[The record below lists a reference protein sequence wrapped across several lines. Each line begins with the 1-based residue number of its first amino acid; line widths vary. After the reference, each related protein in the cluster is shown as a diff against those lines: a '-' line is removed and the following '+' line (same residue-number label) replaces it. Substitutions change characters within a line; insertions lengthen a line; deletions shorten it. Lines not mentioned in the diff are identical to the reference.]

1 MDTMPKKK
9 ETDGEKQRLF
19 DGLFR
24 RDKQRILVF
33 GAIVLVVLFCFLF
46 LLPKGKNTKNGEVA
60 LHYAD
65 SWKDVGAIDGCFFF
79 RDGKNL
85 IAFDAGGKRWE
96 MPLAAETKPIY
107 GEKLYLLQ
115 KDHSLQVLNPKNGH
129 EERVIQENGL
139 IGLVAVEKRAF
150 SPAACIGIKAD
161 RFVVFDVEGK
171 IKAVQKTAGSPG
183 LLAQTD
189 THAAWT
195 EEGTAKNISVEG
207 QVEKAP
213 GFSSPYSTEYK
224 AARSTLAVQALS
236 AEKAKEKNEED
247 SSAEARFQLNADR
260 AFTRLLWTGESS
272 LVAAQDYRLYFVANK
287 AVTATIPCGESWDM
301 TVNEEGVW
309 VTDGRALTCY
319 TVEGKVKKTIALDFP
334 PLRVVAGKNGVVVVG
349 KNRRMTVKGE
359 KKEVVDTQELIR
371 VLPQANGATM
381 LVYREAF
388 FVLP

>member
-1 MDTMPKKK
+1 MDTMSKKK
-9 ETDGEKQRLF
+9 EVEGEKQRLH

-24 RDKQRILVF
+24 RDKQRVLVF

-46 LLPKGKNTKNGEVA
+46 LLPKRKNTKNGEVA

-96 MPLAAETKPIY
+96 MPLAAETKPVY

-115 KDHSLQVLNPKNGH
+115 KDHAIQVLNPKNGH

-139 IGLVAVEKRAF
+139 IGLLAVEKRAF
-150 SPAACIGIKAD
+150 SPAACIGMKAD
-161 RFVVFDVEGK
+161 RFVVFDAEGN

-183 LLAQTD
+183 LLVQTD
-189 THAAWT
+189 THSAWT
-195 EEGTAKNISVEG
+195 EEGTAKNLSVEG
-207 QVEKAP
+207 EVEKAP
-213 GFSSPYSTEYK
+213 GFFSPNATEYK
-224 AARSTLAVQALS
+224 ATRSTLTVQVLTAD
-236 AEKAKEKNEED
+236 KTKGKNEED
-247 SSAEARFQLNADR
+247 SSAKARFQLNADR

-272 LVAAQDYRLYFVANK
+272 LVAAQDDRLYFIANK
-287 AVTATIPCGESWDM
+287 SVTATIPCSASWDM

-309 VTDGRALTCY
+309 VTDGRSLTCY
-319 TVEGKVKKTIALDFP
+319 TAEGKVKKTIALDFP

-381 LVYREAF
+381 LVYREAL